1 MDFTKLDISVNNL
14 VRSAAIAAV
23 GLPLALGTSGFLNAT
38 TEALQ
43 TASAESAQVAEYES
57 LRSKLTTPC
66 LEYLFSKADS
76 KLERSAKNAIDDTFG
91 GEVDYKGVCG
101 WIIQ

>member
-14 VRSAAIAAV
+14 VRSAAVVVV

-38 TEALQ
+38 TEALR
-43 TASAESAQVAEYES
+43 TASEESVQDGEYET
-57 LRSKLTTPC
+57 LRAELTKPC
-66 LEYLFSKADS
+66 LEYAFSKADS
-76 KLERSAKNAIDDTFG
+76 KLERNAKNTIDEAFG
-91 GEVDYKGVCG
+91 GEVDYRGVCN